1 MKFSAIFAIST
12 LAMISGVSALPL
24 EMAYRSRNSYQT
36 RDILPSGEQYPR
48 AAAPEPVPI
57 ASAVA
62 DVPQV
67 NPATSEDDTDDSNP
81 GASVYTGSR
90 RLTAK
95 QRRSAIRARS
105 PVLYE
110 RDPEAEPEAEPEA
123 SPEAEA
129 DPVVD
134 DDDEELLLDDE
145 TRAALLR
152 RLIAAEEEAA
162 EKKAND
168 YIRSFRFHRRAVDY
182 VSY

>member
-1 MKFSAIFAIST
+1 MKFSTIFAIST

-24 EMAYRSRNSYQT
+24 EMAYRRSYQN
-36 RDILPSGEQYPR
+36 RDILPSGQQYPR
-48 AAAPEPVPI
+48 AATPDPVPV

-62 DVPQV
+62 DVPIV
-67 NPATSEDDTDDSNP
+67 NPALTYEATDDSNP
-81 GASVYTGSR
+81 DAEVYTGGSR
-90 RLTAK
+90 RLNAR
-95 QRRSAIRARS
+95 QRRNAIRARS
-105 PVLYE
+105 PMLYE

-129 DPVVD
+129 GPVDV

-162 EKKAND
+162 EKKADD

-182 VSY
+182 TSY